1 MFPRNTVILS
11 FKLTV
16 GRVAITDRE
25 LTTNE
30 AIAHFVTEDSF
41 MTEYLY
47 LYLKNFSYQTMGSTS
62 SIATAI
68 NSKIIKAMS
77 FILPT
82 EEELC
87 TFHDLIEPLFL
98 MILQNQHENQKL
110 GEIRDALLPR
120 LMSGEIDVSAMKI

>member
-1 MFPRNTVILS
+1 MSTSDYVLS
-11 FKLTV
+11 
-16 GRVAITDRE
+16 
-25 LTTNE
+25 
-30 AIAHFVTEDSF
+30 S
-41 MTEYLY
+41 
-47 LYLKNFSYQTMGSTS
+47 STS

-110 GEIRDALLPR
+110 GEIRDTLLPR